1 LLSIYVDAS
10 KSGAGNTPTS
20 CAVVVQRNGKVVF
33 NYASEL
39 DWRMTINEAE
49 YRAVICGIHAA
60 IDMNEDAI
68 IFSDS
73 KLAVQQLNG
82 KWKQNVDRLIALNKE
97 AQELMRN
104 TDLKIKIRFTEREKN
119 ILADSLAQ
127 NLTKG
132 LK

>member
-1 LLSIYVDAS
+1 LLKIFVDAS
-10 KSGAGNTPTS
+10 KRGAGNTPTS
-20 CAVVVQRNGKVVF
+20 CAVVVQREGKVVF

-39 DWRMTINEAE
+39 DWKVTINEAE
-49 YRAVICGIHAA
+49 YRAIISGIHAA

-82 KWKQNVDRLIALNKE
+82 KWKQNVDRLILLNKE
-97 AQELMRN
+97 AQELMEN
-104 TDLKIKIRFTEREKN
+104 TDLTIKIRFTEREKN
-119 ILADSLAQ
+119 TLADSLAQ